1 MNEKEKRFL
10 SDLFNVA
17 ISAADPENVIK
28 ENLPARPKGRTVL
41 VGAGKGVAQLAS
53 AFEKSWDGPVSG
65 TVVTRY
71 GYATECDKIR
81 VLEASHPVPD
91 QSGVKATREI
101 FSVVQ
106 GLTDDDLVVAI
117 FCGGGS
123 ALLPA
128 PPDGYSLEDE
138 QTLNTILLKSGAP
151 ISVMNSIR
159 KRFSKIKGGQLALAA
174 NPARV
179 VSLIVSDVPGDDP
192 SQVASGPTVPDE
204 SSIDEAIAG
213 IKAFNIQIPEKL
225 LTQITNSNFVTPD
238 PNSAVFKDNEVKVIA
253 SSGLSLTA
261 VAKYS
266 QEKGTPA
273 VILSDRIEG
282 ETQEVAKV
290 HAAIAQEVCRNN
302 RPFQKPVIILSG
314 GETTVSVQG
323 NGKGGRNT
331 EFSLSFGLSIDG
343 EKTISALV
351 ADTDGIDGT
360 ETNAGAFVNGSTV
373 QKLRSAGISPEE
385 FLQNNDSWSAF
396 NAIGDLFIT
405 GPTGTN
411 VNDFRA
417 ILVQ

>member
-28 ENLPARPKGRTVL
+28 ENLPAKPKGRTVL

-53 AFEKSWDGPVSG
+53 AFEKSWDGPLSG

-71 GYATECDKIR
+71 GFATECEKIR

-91 QSGVKATREI
+91 QSGVKATSEI
-101 FSVVQ
+101 FSAVQ

-138 QTLNTILLKSGAP
+138 QTLNKILLKSGAP

-213 IKAFNIQIPEKL
+213 IKAFNIEIPEKL
-225 LTQITNSNFVTPD
+225 IVQISNTNLVTPD
-238 PNSAVFKDNEVKVIA
+238 PNSAVFKENEVNVLA

-266 QEKGTPA
+266 QERGTPA

-290 HAAIAQEVCRNN
+290 HAAIAQEVSRNN
-302 RPFQKPVIILSG
+302 RPFQRPVIILSG

-331 EFSLSFGLSIDG
+331 EFCLSFGLSIDG

-360 ETNAGAFVNGSTV
+360 ETNAGAFVNGNTV
-373 QKLRSAGISPEE
+373 QKLRNTGISPEE

-396 NAIGDLFIT
+396 NAIGDLFVT